1 MPLIE
6 VTEKQYE
13 FLKNLQNE
21 INTQDNRTTAK
32 PYFFQVKRTD
42 RVYGKDLQQGD
53 GIAYI
58 DPNSDEIYDEK
69 PEEPEKETEKEK
81 SDKNQLSLQ
90 LNAEEEELKYRDG
103 GPVWKEKFEEEDQ
116 DFEDQDQDQDEEE
129 EDKIEYEE
137 IEYQEIV
144 SYDNCFFT
152 EKACLRHIK
161 ENKHHYAD
169 EEPMQLTYL
178 NAAWRNPEME
188 MMFEFISSLKFKEGA

>member
-21 INTQDNRTTAK
+21 INTQDNRATAK

-42 RVYGKDLQQGD
+42 RVYGRSLQQSD

-58 DPNSDEIYDEK
+58 DPNSDDIYDENPNDSK
-69 PEEPEKETEKEK
+69 IEKEETPKDQLE
-81 SDKNQLSLQ
+81 LSL
-90 LNAEEEELKYRDG
+90 NVEEEEFKYRDG
-103 GPVWKEKFEEEDQ
+103 GPVWKERFEEEEDQ
-116 DFEDQDQDQDEEE
+116 EQDFEEQDDDEEE
-129 EDKIEYEE
+129 KIEYEE
-137 IEYQEIV
+137 IEYQKIV

-152 EKACLRHIK
+152 EKACLQHI
-161 ENKHHYAD
+161 EANKHHYAN
-169 EEPMQLTYL
+169 EEPIRLTYL

-188 MMFEFISSLKFKEGA
+188 MMFDIISSLKFKEEA

>member
-21 INTQDNRTTAK
+21 INTQDNRATAK
-32 PYFFQVKRTD
+32 PYFFQVKKTD
-42 RVYGKDLQQGD
+42 RVYGESLCQSDGHGYVDKDESQF
-53 GIAYI
+53 Y
-58 DPNSDEIYDEK
+58 DEIPDK
-69 PEEPEKETEKEK
+69 EEAGYEDMGDSEYQ
-81 SDKNQLSLQ
+81 D
-90 LNAEEEELKYRDG
+90 R
-103 GPVWKEKFEEEDQ
+103 FERT
-116 DFEDQDQDQDEEE
+116 
-129 EDKIEYEE
+129 
-137 IEYQEIV
+137 EYQEIV

-178 NAAWRNPEME
+178 NAAWRKPEME
-188 MMFEFISSLKFKEGA
+188 MMFDIISSVKFMDEAKNES